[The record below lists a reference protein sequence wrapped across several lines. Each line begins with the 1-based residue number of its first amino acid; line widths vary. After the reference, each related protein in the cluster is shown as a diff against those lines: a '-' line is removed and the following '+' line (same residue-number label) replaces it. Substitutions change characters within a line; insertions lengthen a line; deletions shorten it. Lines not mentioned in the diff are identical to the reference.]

1 MFIKYFFPI
10 SWFVIIVILS
20 LSPSDKI
27 PDFHFFPHDDKVIH
41 FCMYTVFSILLIPAL
56 TFKKK
61 YFRSYV
67 LSLAISSITGF
78 TMESCQYLFVIGR
91 TADYLDL
98 AANIFGLITGITIYQ
113 LLVRNKKWE
122 KRIFKI

>member
-1 MFIKYFFPI
+1 
-10 SWFVIIVILS
+10 
-20 LSPSDKI
+20 
-27 PDFHFFPHDDKVIH
+27 
-41 FCMYTVFSILLIPAL
+41 MYTVFSILLIPAL